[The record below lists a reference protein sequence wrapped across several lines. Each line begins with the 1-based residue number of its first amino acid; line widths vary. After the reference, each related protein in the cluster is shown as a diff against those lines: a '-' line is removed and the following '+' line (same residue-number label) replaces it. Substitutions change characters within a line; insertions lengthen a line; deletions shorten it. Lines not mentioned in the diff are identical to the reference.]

1 MSIPLPIITRV
12 MYEVH
17 VLFVGY
23 CRPTE
28 GGMLANC
35 TCTLIKGPKN
45 IVVDTMTPWD
55 TKNLID
61 AIERHGI
68 GCDEIDFVICTHG
81 HSDHVGNNNLFVNAK
96 LLVGRCV
103 SYKQM
108 YYDDSTFFN
117 ESGIYEIDENIRV
130 VSTPG
135 HTLTDVSVIV
145 KTDIGII
152 GIVGD
157 LFESEDDIVDE
168 TIWLNAG
175 SENPESQR
183 ANRKAIIELVDWII
197 PGHGAMFSTKNYN

>member
-1 MSIPLPIITRV
+1 

-17 VLFVGY
+17 ILFVGY

-45 IVVDTMTPWD
+45 IIVDTMTPWD
-55 TKNLID
+55 TKNLIG

-68 GCDEIDFVICTHG
+68 GCNDINYVICTHG
-81 HSDHVGNNNLFVNAK
+81 HSDHVGNNNLFLNAK

-108 YYDDSTFFN
+108 YYDDSAYFN
-117 ESGIYEIDENIRV
+117 TDGIYEIDENIRV

-135 HTLTDVSVIV
+135 HTLADVSVIV
-145 KTDIGII
+145 KTTTKII

-157 LFESEDDIVDE
+157 LFENEDDITDE

-175 SENPESQR
+175 SENPELQR
-183 ANRKAIIELVDWII
+183 ANRKAIMEQVDCII
-197 PGHGAMFSTKNYN
+197 PGHGAMFSTKKYK

>member
-1 MSIPLPIITRV
+1 

-68 GCDEIDFVICTHG
+68 GCDEIDYVICTHG

-108 YYDDSTFFN
+108 YYNDSTFFN
-117 ESGIYEIDENIRV
+117 DSGIYEIDENIRV

-145 KTDIGII
+145 KTATGII